1 MPGRS
6 LAALTVFTLA
16 LVACSRPATPARAAS
31 PDGPSPQAP
40 VSSAPSAPAP
50 SPSPALAPGGADF
63 SKEVRLLYRVVACG
77 GDEPLPP
84 PLDPARL
91 EEYCGWLVPRLA
103 AYERDYLGKAR
114 PFLAARRPA
123 NLPPKVVYP
132 FGGGD
137 LLTALTTYP
146 DALEYTTL
154 SLEHAGDPRR
164 LAGLAGA
171 PLSQNLAEVRR
182 RMKGLF
188 AYAESTSENLMQME
202 KSEVPGQLAF
212 FVVALAVHGFE
223 PVSLRYFRL
232 EPDGALHYL
241 TAEEIA
247 ASEKTLA
254 QKLNKSWTSP
264 DFSVAFSNSELAF
277 KPKGKEGPL
286 RVHRHIAVNL
296 SDENLKR
303 DPATLRFLDAQ
314 GEVAAMTKA
323 ASYLLWAEGF
333 SRIRDYLLG
342 HMVFMVSESTG
353 IPPGDAARAGF
364 EMETWGRFSGPYLL
378 ARKSVADD
386 FRKLWAEQPYREL
399 NFRYGYPDAS
409 GHHHLLIT
417 RPKAKAAVAAK

>member
-1 MPGRS
+1 MF
-6 LAALTVFTLA
+6 VLA
-16 LVACSRPATPARAAS
+16 LAACSRPATPARAANPVQS
-31 PDGPSPQAP
+31 PAPAP
-40 VSSAPSAPAP
+40 VPSAPPTP
-50 SPSPALAPGGADF
+50 SLRPALAPGGADF

-77 GDEPLPP
+77 GDEPLPAA
-84 PLDPARL
+84 LDPARV

-103 AYERDYLGKAR
+103 AYERDYLSKAR

-123 NLPPKVVYP
+123 HLPPAVVYP

-137 LLTALTTYP
+137 LLSALTTYP
-146 DALEYTTL
+146 DAIEYTTL

-164 LAGLAGA
+164 LAGFDGAQLA
-171 PLSQNLAEVRR
+171 QNLAEVRR
-182 RMKGLF
+182 RIRGLF
-188 AYAESTSENLMQME
+188 AYAESTSENLMQLE
-202 KSEVPGQLAF
+202 KSDIPGQLSF
-212 FVVALAVHGFE
+212 FLVALAVHGYE

-247 ASEKTLA
+247 AAEKTPA
-254 QKLNKSWTSP
+254 RKLNKAWTSP
-264 DFSVAFSNSELAF
+264 DFSVAFSNAELVF

-296 SDENLKR
+296 SDENLRR
-303 DPATLRFLDAQ
+303 DPAALRYLEAQ

-333 SRIRDYLLG
+333 TKIRDCLLG
-342 HMVFMVSESTG
+342 HMVFMVSDSTG
-353 IPPGDAARAGF
+353 IAPGDAARAGF

-378 ARKSVADD
+378 ARKSVADE

-399 NFRYGYPDAS
+399 TFRYGYPDAS

-417 RPKAKAAVAAK
+417 RPKAKAAAAAR

>member
-1 MPGRS
+1 MF
-6 LAALTVFTLA
+6 VLA
-16 LVACSRPATPARAAS
+16 LAACSRPATPARAANPVQS
-31 PDGPSPQAP
+31 PAPAP
-40 VSSAPSAPAP
+40 VPSAPPTP
-50 SPSPALAPGGADF
+50 SLRPALAPGGADF

-77 GDEPLPP
+77 GDEPLPAA
-84 PLDPARL
+84 LDPARV

-103 AYERDYLGKAR
+103 AYERDYLSKAR

-123 NLPPKVVYP
+123 NLPPAVVYP

-146 DALEYTTL
+146 DAVEYTTL

-164 LAGLAGA
+164 LAGLDGA
-171 PLSQNLAEVRR
+171 PLAQNLAEVRR
-182 RMKGLF
+182 RIRGLF
-188 AYAESTSENLMQME
+188 AYAESTSENLMQLE
-202 KSEVPGQLAF
+202 KSDIPGQLAF
-212 FVVALAVHGFE
+212 FVVALAVHGYE

-241 TAEEIA
+241 TAEEITA
-247 ASEKTLA
+247 AEKTLA
-254 QKLNKSWTSP
+254 RKLNKAWTSP
-264 DFSVAFSNSELAF
+264 DFSVAFSNAELVF

-296 SDENLKR
+296 SDENLRR
-303 DPATLRFLDAQ
+303 DPAALRFLEAQ
-314 GEVAAMTKA
+314 GQVAAMTKA

-333 SRIRDYLLG
+333 TKIRDYLLG
-342 HMVFMVSESTG
+342 HMVFMISDSTG
-353 IPPGDAARAGF
+353 IAPGDAARAGF

-378 ARKSVADD
+378 ARKSVADE

-399 NFRYGYPDAS
+399 KFRYGYPDAS

-417 RPKAKAAVAAK
+417 RPKAKTAAAGA

>member
-1 MPGRS
+1 MF
-6 LAALTVFTLA
+6 ALA
-16 LVACSRPATPARAAS
+16 LAACSRPATPARAAN
-31 PDGPSPQAP
+31 PAQ
-40 VSSAPSAPAP
+40 SAAPAP
-50 SPSPALAPGGADF
+50 VPSAAPAQTPSLLPALAPGGADF

-77 GDEPLPP
+77 GGEPLPA
-84 PLDPARL
+84 PLEPARA

-103 AYERDYLGKAR
+103 AYERDYLSKAR

-123 NLPPKVVYP
+123 TLPPAVVYP

-146 DALEYTTL
+146 DAIAYTTL

-164 LAGLAGA
+164 LAGLDGA
-171 PLSQNLAEVRR
+171 QLAQNLAEVRR

-188 AYAESTSENLMQME
+188 AYAESTSENLMQLE
-202 KSEVPGQLAF
+202 KSEIPGQLAF
-212 FVVALAVHGFE
+212 FVVALAVHGYE

-241 TAEEIA
+241 SAEEIA
-247 ASEKTLA
+247 AVEKTPA
-254 QKLNKSWTSP
+254 QRLNKAWTSP
-264 DFSVAFSNSELAF
+264 DFSVAFSNAELVF
-277 KPKGKEGPL
+277 RPKGKEGPL

-296 SDENLKR
+296 SDENLRR
-303 DPATLRFLDAQ
+303 DPAPLRYLEAQ

-333 SRIRDYLLG
+333 TKIRDYLLG
-342 HMVFMVSESTG
+342 HMVFMVSDSTG
-353 IPPGDAARAGF
+353 IAPGDAIRAGF

-378 ARKSVADD
+378 ARKSVADE

-399 NFRYGYPDAS
+399 TFRYGYPDAS

-417 RPKAKAAVAAK
+417 RPKAKVAAARG